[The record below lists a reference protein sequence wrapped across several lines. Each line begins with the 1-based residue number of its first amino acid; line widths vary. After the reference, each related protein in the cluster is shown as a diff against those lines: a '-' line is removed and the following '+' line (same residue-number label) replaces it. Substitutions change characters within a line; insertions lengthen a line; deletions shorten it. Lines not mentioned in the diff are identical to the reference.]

1 MTSGLHLREVIRAVM
16 YQNDAEMLFP
26 TRVIPSLR
34 NLRGQEWQQLVDH
47 VLSQAGGGIDHQA
60 FCLMMIRLDG
70 CLTCHADSYRAM
82 RGCTLCAQQTITRF
96 KGSDQELVAVYMQAK
111 NDILAW
117 HESGEVPFS
126 ERLPPEVE

>member
-1 MTSGLHLREVIRAVM
+1 MM
-16 YQNDAEMLFP
+16 YQSDAEMLFP
-26 TRVIPSLR
+26 TRVIYLLR

-47 VLSQAGGGIDHQA
+47 VLCQMEGSIEQQG

-96 KGSDQELVAVYMQAK
+96 KGSDQDLLAAFELA
-111 NDILAW
+111 LADMLHL
-117 HESGEVPFS
+117 HETGEMPLS
-126 ERLPPEVE
+126 ERLPTELE

>member
-1 MTSGLHLREVIRAVM
+1 MM

-26 TRVIPSLR
+26 ARVIALLR

-47 VLSQAGGGIDHQA
+47 VVCQMIGSIEEQA

-96 KGSDQELVAVYMQAK
+96 KGSDHDLILAYEQARA
-111 NDILAW
+111 DILRW
-117 HESGEVPFS
+117 QETGEIPLS
-126 ERLPPEVE
+126 ERVPAEVQ

>member
-1 MTSGLHLREVIRAVM
+1 MM

-26 TRVIPSLR
+26 SRVISLLR

-47 VLSQAGGGIDHQA
+47 VLCQVAGSIEEQA
-60 FCLMMIRLDG
+60 FGLMMIRLDG

-96 KGSDQELVAVYMQAK
+96 KGNDRELIEAYEQAHK
-111 NDILAW
+111 DVIHW
-117 HESGEVPFS
+117 QSTGEMPLS
-126 ERLPPEVE
+126 ERVPVELQ